1 MPPQF
6 FFQLLQLIFILD
18 GADGTQLTD
27 PVVDLGQFLG
37 QAEKHAVSFHL
48 PFRLLQ
54 FRTYR
59 QISRPRLTVDA
70 DVPQILRSVPRMI
83 LTRTSAVALAALA
96 IVHGNGAT
104 AEIAEVFHLAEQLLP
119 AQLQVLQRF
128 IHRAS
133 CLNDVTHSDY
143 RAKKEK
149 AQLRPT
155 NLAHTLPRV
164 IAGRSA
170 DNPCRVGGGSH
181 LSAPWIS
188 RSSAISQ

>member
-37 QAEKHAVSFHL
+37 QAEKHAVSF
-48 PFRLLQ
+48 RLLQ

-70 DVPQILRSVPRMI
+70 DVPRILRSLPRMI

-155 NLAHTLPRV
+155 NLAHTPN
-164 IAGRSA
+164 A
-170 DNPCRVGGGSH
+170 DQNGTRP
-181 LSAPWIS
+181 IS
-188 RSSAISQ
+188 W